1 MATFE
6 VDVGG
11 STYEV
16 DAPDENTAW
25 KWANKTHSQSS
36 SPVASIPQKTQEDF
50 AKETLDE
57 MPWAQRQLVG
67 AGGALHKG
75 YQGIKGLFGGEVDQD
90 AIKYADV
97 AGREAPI
104 GSMVGEIAKY
114 APAALAGTAVL
125 PAAAASA
132 ALGFAYDPTGNR
144 FTSAATEGAFGAGG
158 ALIGKA
164 IPRVVG
170 SVGNMGQR
178 LRELM
183 GGDKAVRYYGG
194 ADKAADA
201 SKTIIGLDNQVAA
214 SRMLGEA
221 GDVRTAQALA
231 GMPDAEGVA
240 ALDKLM
246 RSKAGIQAADDPMAA
261 SRAYLSQ
268 AERQGAAQGQVM
280 EEMAQGGSAESAA
293 LARDLYSKLTALDL
307 KPVERDILNKL
318 AEPGRQLKDVLPVL
332 ESLERRYRSALQNQG
347 RMATEAGQQQVLAQG
362 SRATERQVVNAL
374 PEGNYPRQTSMPVS
388 PAGTPEAARM
398 SPAPFQLTQ
407 GKPRFTGDP
416 SQFYAAA
423 DELGGMASGL
433 RSEADI
439 LRQQIS
445 ELPSTFTAAPVRNA
459 IASMSTGLNAT
470 KRNVAAKV
478 AEELRIAGDDPVKI
492 AELRAMTINTLI
504 PDLVDGSNSQKAA
517 AAALTDIKKVIDKQL
532 GPDYVEKYL
541 KPYSKALAERD
552 TLSALDELRL
562 MQKDSPKQFIK
573 TIAGENT
580 DFIEKYSKTGKTMM
594 ELLGDERFAKASGV
608 AGEMARDRSL
618 KKMAKSPEAK
628 AAVAEVLSD
637 KSITRHLPNMLNRYV
652 VLANTA
658 IQAGEMKVNKEMYRE
673 LDKAM
678 RDPKA
683 MKALIDLLP
692 PEQRSK
698 MIGYAAQLGKGVPV
712 TSAAYGEQVRK

>member
-164 IPRVVG
+164 IPRIAG
-170 SVGNMGQR
+170 SVGNNVQR

-183 GGDKAVRYYGG
+183 GGDKSVRYYGG

-201 SKTIIGLDNQVAA
+201 SKTIIGLDNQVSA

-293 LARDLYSKLTALDL
+293 LARDLYSKLTAFDL

-318 AEPGRQLKDVLPVL
+318 AEPGRKLKDVLPML
-332 ESLERRYRSALQNQG
+332 QSLERRYTSALQNQG
-347 RMATEAGQQQVLAQG
+347 RMATEAGQQGVLATGQ
-362 SRATERQVVNAL
+362 RAADGQLIRNL
-374 PEGNYPRQTSMPVS
+374 PYGNFPR
-388 PAGTPEAARM
+388 
-398 SPAPFQLTQ
+398 
-407 GKPRFTGDP
+407 DP
-416 SQFYAAA
+416 SIVQPTGGPRGAFPVDGMPRVPPRYAANVGPQGQFSAAA
-423 DELGGMASGL
+423 DELGGMAPGL

-445 ELPSTFTAAPVRNA
+445 ELPSTFTAAPVRDA

-532 GPDYVEKYL
+532 GADYVTKYL
-541 KPYSKALAERD
+541 EPYSKALAERD
-552 TLSALDELRL
+552 TLSALDELRR
-562 MQKDSPKQFIK
+562 MQKDSPKEFIK

-618 KKMAKSPEAK
+618 KDMAKSPEAK

-692 PEQRSK
+692 PEQRSN
-698 MIGYAAQLGKGVPV
+698 MIGYAAQLGKGVPIA
-712 TSAAYGEQVRK
+712 SAAYGEQVRK

>member
-1 MATFE
+1 MGAFDDLIPSRTSSGTF
-6 VDVGG
+6 D
-11 STYEV
+11 
-16 DAPDENTAW
+16 DL
-25 KWANKTHSQSS
+25 
-36 SPVASIPQKTQEDF
+36 IPKQKTQEDYQR
-50 AKETLDE
+50 EVLNE

-75 YQGIKGLFGGEVDQD
+75 YQGIKGMLGGDVDQD
-90 AIKYADV
+90 AIRAADV
-97 AGREAPI
+97 AGEEAPI
-104 GSMVGEIAKY
+104 GAMVGEIAKY

-132 ALGFAYDPTGNR
+132 ALGFAYDPTGHR
-144 FTSAATEGAFGAGG
+144 IASAATEGAFGAGG

-164 IPRVVG
+164 IPRIAG
-170 SVGNMGQR
+170 SVGNNVQR

-183 GGDKAVRYYGG
+183 GGEKSVRYYGG
-194 ADKAADA
+194 ADKAADV
-201 SKTIIGLDNQVAA
+201 SKAIIGLDNQVAA

-221 GDVRTAQALA
+221 GDVRTAQVLA

-240 ALDKLM
+240 VLDKLM
-246 RSKAGIQAADDPMAA
+246 RSTEGIQAADDPMAA
-261 SRAYLSQ
+261 ARAYLSQ
-268 AERQGAAQGQVM
+268 GERQAAAQGQVM

-293 LARDLYSKLTALDL
+293 LARDLYGKLTALDL

-318 AEPGRQLKDVLPVL
+318 AEPGRKLSDTLPVL
-332 ESLERRYRSALQNQG
+332 QSLERRYISALQNQG
-347 RMATEAGQQQVLAQG
+347 RMATEAAQQGVLATGQ
-362 SRATERQVVNAL
+362 RATDGQLIRNL
-374 PEGNYPRQTSMPVS
+374 PEGNFPHDPSLVQ
-388 PAGTPEAARM
+388 PAG
-398 SPAPFQLTQ
+398 SPRGAFPVDFMPRVPPRYAPNV
-407 GKPRFTGDP
+407 GPKE
-416 SQFYAAA
+416 QFSAAA
-423 DELGGMASGL
+423 DELGGLAQGL

-445 ELPSTFTAAPVRNA
+445 ELPAAFTAAPVRSA
-459 IASMSTGLNAT
+459 IDSMSTGLNAT
-470 KRNVAAKV
+470 KRNVASKV

-532 GPDYVEKYL
+532 GEDYVTKYL
-541 KPYSKALAERD
+541 EPYSKALAERD

-573 TIAGENT
+573 TIAGENA
-580 DFIEKYSKTGKTMM
+580 DFIEKYTKTGKTMM

-608 AGEMARDRSL
+608 AGEMARDKSL
-618 KKMAKSPEAK
+618 KEMAKSTEAK
-628 AAVAEVLSD
+628 AAVSGVLSD
-637 KSITRHLPNMLNRYV
+637 QSITSHLPNLLNRYI

-658 IQAGEMKVNKEMYRE
+658 IKAGEMKVNKEMYRE

-698 MIGYAAQLGKGVPV
+698 MIGYAAQLGKGAPV
-712 TSAAYGEQVRK
+712 AGAAYGEQVRK

>member
-1 MATFE
+1 MGAF
-6 VDVGG
+6 D
-11 STYEV
+11 
-16 DAPDENTAW
+16 DLIP
-25 KWANKTHSQSS
+25 KQSS
-36 SPVASIPQKTQEDF
+36 SGTFDDLIPKAKTQEDF

-75 YQGIKGLFGGEVDQD
+75 YQGIKGLLGGEIDQD

-104 GSMVGEIAKY
+104 GSMIGEVAKY
-114 APAALAGTAVL
+114 APVALAGTAVL
-125 PAAAASA
+125 PAAAGSA
-132 ALGFAYDPTGNR
+132 ALGFAYDPTGHR
-144 FTSAATEGAFGAGG
+144 VSSGAMEGMFGAGG

-164 IPRVVG
+164 IPRIAG
-170 SVGNMGQR
+170 SFGNVGQR
-178 LRELM
+178 LRELV

-201 SKTIIGLDNQVAA
+201 AKTIVGLDNQVVA

-280 EEMAQGGSAESAA
+280 EKMAQGGSAESAA
-293 LARDLYSKLTALDL
+293 IARKAFMD
-307 KPVERDILNKL
+307 
-318 AEPGRQLKDVLPVL
+318 
-332 ESLERRYRSALQNQG
+332 
-347 RMATEAGQQQVLAQG
+347 AQ
-362 SRATERQVVNAL
+362 
-374 PEGNYPRQTSMPVS
+374 
-388 PAGTPEAARM
+388 EAALGPIR
-398 SPAPFQLTQ
+398 
-407 GKPRFTGDP
+407 
-416 SQFYAAA
+416 AA
-423 DELGGMASGL
+423 ELSKAGVGRTIPEL
-433 RSEADI
+433 E
-439 LRQQIS
+439 QQ
-445 ELPSTFTAAPVRNA
+445 
-459 IASMSTGLNAT
+459 
-470 KRNVAAKV
+470 AAKLEYEALV
-478 AEELRIAGDDPVKI
+478 HGGTSAKA
-492 AELRAMTINTLI
+492 AELRSIADQIRRGGYSPLDVGGVQTRIAEILGDPKLGSSINVEDVVSSVGGRILELVKRGGGVIDPDALYMVRKEGVNEAIDKLLAGRDPAMTKRLSAKLSAELKPLI
-504 PDLVDGSNSQKAA
+504 DDAIENSGGTGWKAY
-517 AAALTDIKKVIDKQL
+517 I
-532 GPDYVEKYL
+532 EKYGAAFDERGKL
-541 KPYSKALAERD
+541 ELAD
-552 TLSALDELRL
+552 QLRQL
-562 MQKDSPKQFIK
+562 QKDSPKTFLKVMQGNDPDLVAKYGNWK
-573 TIAGENT
+573 TIKQA
-580 DFIEKYSKTGKTMM
+580 
-594 ELLGDERFAKASGV
+594 LGDERFAKASGV

-618 KKMAKSPEAK
+618 KDMAKSPEAK

-637 KSITRHLPNMLNRYV
+637 KSITRHLPNLLNRYV

-692 PEQRSK
+692 PEQRST
-698 MIGYAAQLGKGVPV
+698 MIGYAAKLGKGAPV
-712 TSAAYGEQVRK
+712 ASTAYGEQVRK

>member
-1 MATFE
+1 MGAFDDLIPSRTSSGTF
-6 VDVGG
+6 D
-11 STYEV
+11 
-16 DAPDENTAW
+16 DL
-25 KWANKTHSQSS
+25 
-36 SPVASIPQKTQEDF
+36 IPKQKTQEDYQR
-50 AKETLDE
+50 EVLNE

-75 YQGIKGLFGGEVDQD
+75 YQGIKGMLGGDVDQD
-90 AIKYADV
+90 AIRAADV
-97 AGREAPI
+97 AGEEAPI
-104 GSMVGEIAKY
+104 GAMVGEIAKY

-132 ALGFAYDPTGNR
+132 ALGFAYDPTGHR
-144 FTSAATEGAFGAGG
+144 IASAATEGAFGAGG

-164 IPRVVG
+164 IPRIAG
-170 SVGNMGQR
+170 SVGNNVQR

-183 GGDKAVRYYGG
+183 GGEKSVRYYGG
-194 ADKAADA
+194 ADKAADV
-201 SKTIIGLDNQVAA
+201 SKAIIGLDNQVAA

-221 GDVRTAQALA
+221 GDVRTAQVLA

-240 ALDKLM
+240 VLDKLM
-246 RSKAGIQAADDPMAA
+246 RSTEGIQAADDPMAA
-261 SRAYLSQ
+261 ARAYLSQ
-268 AERQGAAQGQVM
+268 GERQAAAQGQVM

-293 LARDLYSKLTALDL
+293 LARDLYGKLTALDL

-318 AEPGRQLKDVLPVL
+318 AEPGKKLSDILPVL
-332 ESLERRYRSALQNQG
+332 RSIEGRYTSALQNQG
-347 RMATEAGQQQVLAQG
+347 RMTTEAAQQGVLAQG

-388 PAGTPEAARM
+388 PVGTPEAARM
-398 SPAPFQLTQ
+398 SIAPFQVQQ
-407 GKPRFTGDP
+407 GQPRFTGDP
-416 SQFYAAA
+416 GQFSAAA
-423 DELGGMASGL
+423 DELGGLAQGL

-439 LRQQIS
+439 LRRQIS
-445 ELPSTFTAAPVRNA
+445 ELPAAFTAAPVRSA
-459 IASMSTGLNAT
+459 IDSMSTGLNAT
-470 KRNVAAKV
+470 KRNVASKV

-532 GPDYVEKYL
+532 GEDYVTKYL
-541 KPYSKALAERD
+541 EPYSKALAERD

-573 TIAGENT
+573 TIAGENA
-580 DFIEKYSKTGKTMM
+580 DFIEKYTKTGKTMM

-608 AGEMARDRSL
+608 AGEMARDKSL
-618 KKMAKSPEAK
+618 KEMAKSTEAK
-628 AAVAEVLSD
+628 AAVSEVLSD
-637 KSITRHLPNMLNRYV
+637 QSITRHLPNLLNRYV

-698 MIGYAAQLGKGVPV
+698 MIGYAAQLGKGAPV
-712 TSAAYGEQVRK
+712 VSAAYGEQVRK

>member
-1 MATFE
+1 MGAFDDLIPSRTSSGTF
-6 VDVGG
+6 D
-11 STYEV
+11 
-16 DAPDENTAW
+16 DL
-25 KWANKTHSQSS
+25 
-36 SPVASIPQKTQEDF
+36 IPKQKTQEDYQR
-50 AKETLDE
+50 EVLNE

-75 YQGIKGLFGGEVDQD
+75 YQGIKGMLGGDVDQD
-90 AIKYADV
+90 AIRAADV
-97 AGREAPI
+97 AGEEAPI
-104 GSMVGEIAKY
+104 GAMVGEIAKY

-132 ALGFAYDPTGNR
+132 ALGFAYDPTGHR
-144 FTSAATEGAFGAGG
+144 IASAATEGAFGAGG

-164 IPRVVG
+164 IPRIAG
-170 SVGNMGQR
+170 SVGNNVQR

-183 GGDKAVRYYGG
+183 GGEKSVRYYGG
-194 ADKAADA
+194 ADKAADV
-201 SKTIIGLDNQVAA
+201 SKAIIGLDNQVAA

-221 GDVRTAQALA
+221 GDVRTAQVLA

-240 ALDKLM
+240 VLDKLM
-246 RSKAGIQAADDPMAA
+246 RSTEGIQAADDPMAA
-261 SRAYLSQ
+261 ARAYLSQ
-268 AERQGAAQGQVM
+268 GERQAAAQGQVM

-293 LARDLYSKLTALDL
+293 LARDLYGKLTALDL

-318 AEPGRQLKDVLPVL
+318 AEPGRKLSDTLPVL
-332 ESLERRYRSALQNQG
+332 QSLERRYISALQNQG
-347 RMATEAGQQQVLAQG
+347 RMATEAAQQGVLATGQ
-362 SRATERQVVNAL
+362 RATDGQLIRNL
-374 PEGNYPRQTSMPVS
+374 PEGNFPHDPSLVQ
-388 PAGTPEAARM
+388 PAG
-398 SPAPFQLTQ
+398 SPRGAFPVDFMPRVPPRYAPNV
-407 GKPRFTGDP
+407 GPKE
-416 SQFYAAA
+416 QFSAAA
-423 DELGGMASGL
+423 DELGGLAQGL

-445 ELPSTFTAAPVRNA
+445 ELPAAFTAAPVRSA
-459 IASMSTGLNAT
+459 IDSMSTGLNAT
-470 KRNVAAKV
+470 KRNVASKV

-532 GPDYVEKYL
+532 GEDYVTKYL
-541 KPYSKALAERD
+541 EPYSKALAERD

-573 TIAGENT
+573 TIAGENA
-580 DFIEKYSKTGKTMM
+580 DFIEKYTKTGKTMM

-608 AGEMARDRSL
+608 AGEMARDKSL
-618 KKMAKSPEAK
+618 KEMAKSTEAK
-628 AAVAEVLSD
+628 AAVSEVLSD
-637 KSITRHLPNMLNRYV
+637 QSITSHLPNLLNRYI

-658 IQAGEMKVNKEMYRE
+658 IKAGEMKVNKEMYRE

-698 MIGYAAQLGKGVPV
+698 MIGYAAQLGKGAPV
-712 TSAAYGEQVRK
+712 AGAAYGEQVRK

>member
-1 MATFE
+1 MGAFDDLIPSRTSSGTF
-6 VDVGG
+6 D
-11 STYEV
+11 
-16 DAPDENTAW
+16 DL
-25 KWANKTHSQSS
+25 
-36 SPVASIPQKTQEDF
+36 IPKQKTQEDYQR
-50 AKETLDE
+50 EVLNE

-75 YQGIKGLFGGEVDQD
+75 YQGIKGMLGGDVDQD
-90 AIKYADV
+90 AIRAADV
-97 AGREAPI
+97 AGEEAPI
-104 GSMVGEIAKY
+104 GAMVGEIAKY

-132 ALGFAYDPTGNR
+132 ALGFAYDPTGHR
-144 FTSAATEGAFGAGG
+144 IASAATEGAFGAGG

-164 IPRVVG
+164 IPRIAG
-170 SVGNMGQR
+170 SVGNNVQR

-183 GGDKAVRYYGG
+183 GGEKSVRYYGG
-194 ADKAADA
+194 ADKAADV
-201 SKTIIGLDNQVAA
+201 SKAIIGLDNQVAA

-221 GDVRTAQALA
+221 GDVRTAQVLA

-240 ALDKLM
+240 VLDKLM
-246 RSKAGIQAADDPMAA
+246 RSTEGIQAADDPMAA
-261 SRAYLSQ
+261 ARAYLSQ
-268 AERQGAAQGQVM
+268 GERQAAAQGQVM

-293 LARDLYSKLTALDL
+293 LARDLYGKLTALDL

-318 AEPGRQLKDVLPVL
+318 AEPGKKLSDILPVL
-332 ESLERRYRSALQNQG
+332 RSIEGRYTSALQNQG
-347 RMATEAGQQQVLAQG
+347 RMATEAAQQGVLATGQ
-362 SRATERQVVNAL
+362 RATDGQLIRNL
-374 PEGNYPRQTSMPVS
+374 PEGNFPHDPSLVQ
-388 PAGTPEAARM
+388 PAG
-398 SPAPFQLTQ
+398 SPRGAFPVDFMPRVPSRYAPNV
-407 GKPRFTGDP
+407 GPKE
-416 SQFYAAA
+416 QFSAAA
-423 DELGGMASGL
+423 DELGGLAQGL

-445 ELPSTFTAAPVRNA
+445 ELPAAFTAAPVRSA
-459 IASMSTGLNAT
+459 IDSMSTGLNAT
-470 KRNVAAKV
+470 KRNVASKV

-532 GPDYVEKYL
+532 GEDYVTKYL
-541 KPYSKALAERD
+541 EPYSKALAERD

-573 TIAGENT
+573 TIAGENA
-580 DFIEKYSKTGKTMM
+580 DFIEKYTKTGKTMM

-608 AGEMARDRSL
+608 AGEMARDKSL
-618 KKMAKSPEAK
+618 KEMAKSTEAK
-628 AAVAEVLSD
+628 AAVSEVLSD
-637 KSITRHLPNMLNRYV
+637 QSITSHLPNLLNRYI

-658 IQAGEMKVNKEMYRE
+658 IKAGEMKVNKEMYRE

-698 MIGYAAQLGKGVPV
+698 MIGYAAQLGKGAPV
-712 TSAAYGEQVRK
+712 AGAAYGEQVRK

>member
-1 MATFE
+1 MGAF
-6 VDVGG
+6 D
-11 STYEV
+11 
-16 DAPDENTAW
+16 DLIP
-25 KWANKTHSQSS
+25 KQSS
-36 SPVASIPQKTQEDF
+36 SGTFDDLIPKAKTQEDF

-75 YQGIKGLFGGEVDQD
+75 YQGIKGLLGGEIDQD

-104 GSMVGEIAKY
+104 GSMIGEVAKY
-114 APAALAGTAVL
+114 APVALAGTAVL
-125 PAAAASA
+125 PAAAGSA
-132 ALGFAYDPTGNR
+132 ALGFAYDPTGHR
-144 FTSAATEGAFGAGG
+144 VSSGAMEGMFGAGG

-164 IPRVVG
+164 IPRIAG
-170 SVGNMGQR
+170 SFGNVGQR
-178 LRELM
+178 LRELVN
-183 GGDKAVRYYGG
+183 GDEAVRYYGG
-194 ADKAADA
+194 VDKAADA
-201 SKTIIGLDNQVAA
+201 AKTIVGLDNQVAA

-280 EEMAQGGSAESAA
+280 DAMAQGSSAESAA

-307 KPVERDILNKL
+307 KPVERDILDKL
-318 AEPGRQLKDVLPVL
+318 AEPGRQLKDILPVL
-332 ESLERRYRSALQNQG
+332 RTLEGRYVSALQNQG
-347 RMATEAGQQQVLAQG
+347 VMATEAAQQG
-362 SRATERQVVNAL
+362 SLAVGVRPSSGVMGLDKLGNPVRVQDQLIRNL
-374 PEGNYPRQTSMPVS
+374 PEGNYTRDPRIVQDRSLPPSGAFPV
-388 PAGTPEAARM
+388 
-398 SPAPFQLTQ
+398 PFQPRVPPRYTNNIDRVPELQ
-407 GKPRFTGDP
+407 G
-416 SQFYAAA
+416 AA

-445 ELPSTFTAAPVRNA
+445 ELPSTFTAAPVRDA

-532 GPDYVEKYL
+532 GSDYVTKYL
-541 KPYSKALAERD
+541 EPYSKALAERD

-562 MQKDSPKQFIK
+562 MQKDSPKEFIK

-580 DFIEKYSKTGKTMM
+580 GFIEKYSKTGKTMM

-618 KKMAKSPEAK
+618 KDMAKSPEAK

-637 KSITRHLPNMLNRYV
+637 KSITRHLPNLLNRYV

-692 PEQRSK
+692 PEQRST
-698 MIGYAAQLGKGVPV
+698 MIGYAAKLGKGAPIA
-712 TSAAYGEQVRK
+712 SAAYGEQVRK

>member
-1 MATFE
+1 MGAF
-6 VDVGG
+6 D
-11 STYEV
+11 
-16 DAPDENTAW
+16 DLIP
-25 KWANKTHSQSS
+25 KQSS
-36 SPVASIPQKTQEDF
+36 SGTFDDLIPKAKTQEDF

-75 YQGIKGLFGGEVDQD
+75 YQGIKGLLGGEIDQD

-104 GSMVGEIAKY
+104 GSMIGEVAKY
-114 APAALAGTAVL
+114 APVALAGTAVL
-125 PAAAASA
+125 PAAAGSA
-132 ALGFAYDPTGNR
+132 ALGFAYDPTGHR
-144 FTSAATEGAFGAGG
+144 VSSGAMEGVFGAGG
-158 ALIGKA
+158 ALIAKA
-164 IPRVVG
+164 IPRIAG
-170 SVGNMGQR
+170 SFGNVGQR
-178 LRELM
+178 LRELV

-201 SKTIIGLDNQVAA
+201 AKTIVGLDNQVVA

-268 AERQGAAQGQVM
+268 AERIGAAQGQVM
-280 EEMAQGGSAESAA
+280 DEMAQGGSAESAA

-307 KPVERDILNKL
+307 KPVERDILEKL
-318 AEPGRQLKDVLPVL
+318 AEPGRQLNDVLPVL
-332 ESLERRYRSALQNQG
+332 QSLERRYTSALQNQG
-347 RMATEAGQQQVLAQG
+347 RMATEAGQQGVLATG
-362 SRATERQVVNAL
+362 ERATDGQLIRNL
-374 PEGNYPRQTSMPVS
+374 PEGNFPR
-388 PAGTPEAARM
+388 
-398 SPAPFQLTQ
+398 
-407 GKPRFTGDP
+407 DP
-416 SQFYAAA
+416 SIVQPTGLPRGAFPVDGMPRVPPRYAPNVGPQGQFSAAA

-445 ELPSTFTAAPVRNA
+445 ELPSTFTAAPVRDA

-470 KRNVAAKV
+470 KRTVASKV

-532 GPDYVEKYL
+532 GSDYVTKYL
-541 KPYSKALAERD
+541 EPYSKALAERD
-552 TLSALDELRL
+552 TLSALDELRR
-562 MQKDSPKQFIK
+562 MQKDSPKEFIK

-618 KKMAKSPEAK
+618 KDMAKSPEAK

-637 KSITRHLPNMLNRYV
+637 KSITRHLPNLLNRYV

-692 PEQRSK
+692 PEQRST
-698 MIGYAAQLGKGVPV
+698 MIGYAAKFGKGAPV
-712 TSAAYGEQVRK
+712 ASTAYGEQVRK